1 MCTVPHQNHWLQAHV
16 GSIVHS
22 FCRCRGWSSFT
33 GIYAAQESA
42 NPPAEKE
49 ACFMH
54 DNLISQRWVP
64 TCCPCT
70 VSPSAGYRLCGT
82 WQKDDPIGGGH
93 DTNTS
98 RSVNLDSC
106 FVRTPMHFSTVTIFH
121 ASFTLFKQAAA
132 LLGES
137 LGNVVEYGWLLI
149 YANFEILISSQC
161 YLF

>member
-33 GIYAAQESA
+33 GICAAQESA

-49 ACFMH
+49 AFFMH

-98 RSVNLDSC
+98 RSVSLDLTLAL
-106 FVRTPMHFSTVTIFH
+106 FVLPCIFPQSQFFMPLLHFSSRLLLCLESPLVMWLNMVDCWFMQ
-121 ASFTLFKQAAA
+121 TLKF
-132 LLGES
+132 
-137 LGNVVEYGWLLI
+137 
-149 YANFEILISSQC
+149 
-161 YLF
+161 